1 MPLADHVKPRAARI
15 RRAGA
20 LLLLLTFA
28 VFAAVGCGQAARAF
42 LDLPPAAPRAPRSAA
57 SVPKPAATAPAV
69 GERAS
74 EPELPVPKFETTLV
88 ADSILAWIPR
98 DHAGNADWV
107 AALKQ
112 GLYRPR
118 ATLDMQPAHAVD
130 PGTSPF
136 AFDFYFPNDAPDSL
150 MDAFFPHS
158 VHTALIDCRQ
168 CHGPVMRYQNNTIRM
183 SDIFEGNFCGKC
195 HGKVAYNPVN
205 ACERCHTRLQMPE
218 LRNEPE
224 LMGTVTMARY
234 QSDSSYATG
243 VGLDSLP
250 PAQFPHW
257 VHRIRY
263 QCKVCHMNLFE
274 PTAGANVIRM
284 ADISAG
290 RACGRCHNGT
300 VAFKAG
306 FGECQ
311 RCHVRE
317 SVVADAVSEAPPDSA
332 ASE

>member
-1 MPLADHVKPRAARI
+1 MTSPATDQARS
-15 RRAGA
+15 RRVRRTLA
-20 LLLLLTFA
+20 LLML
-28 VFAAVGCGQAARAF
+28 AALSTAGCGQAARVF
-42 LDLPPAAPRAPRSAA
+42 LDLPPASARTPRAAAPRAGGAA
-57 SVPKPAATAPAV
+57 AGGVAGAIART
-69 GERAS
+69 
-74 EPELPVPKFETTLV
+74 EPELPTPLFETTLIP
-88 ADSILAWIPR
+88 DSILAWIPR

-107 AALKQ
+107 QALKR

-118 ATLDMQPAHAVD
+118 ATLEMVPAHVVD
-130 PGTSPF
+130 TGASAF
-136 AFDFYFPNDAPDSL
+136 AFDFYFQNDAPDSL
-150 MDAFFPHS
+150 MDAVFPHS

-168 CHGPVMRYQNNTIRM
+168 CHGPVMRYKTNKITM
-183 SDIFEGNFCGKC
+183 GAIFEGNFCGKC
-195 HGKVAYNPVN
+195 HGKVAFDPIK
-205 ACERCHTRLQMPE
+205 ACERCHSRLDMPE
-218 LRNEPE
+218 ARSEPE
-224 LMGTVTMARY
+224 LMGTIRMAR
-234 QSDSSYATG
+234 QPSDSSYATG

-263 QCKVCHMNLFE
+263 QCKVCHMQIFE

-317 SVVADAVSEAPPDSA
+317 PVVANADT
-332 ASE
+332 ASD

>member
-1 MPLADHVKPRAARI
+1 MTGMQGRGPRHPHTRL
-15 RRAGA
+15 RRMFAVTA
-20 LLLLLTFA
+20 LLALA
-28 VFAAVGCGQAARAF
+28 AIAAVGCGQAARVF
-42 LDLPPAAPRAPRSAA
+42 LDLPPAPAAAPRSAA
-57 SVPKPAATAPAV
+57 PKPAAATPAPA
-69 GERAS
+69 AAAA
-74 EPELPVPKFETTLV
+74 EPVLPTPLLETTLI
-88 ADSILAWIPR
+88 ADSVLAWLPR

-107 AALKQ
+107 TALRR

-118 ATLDMQPAHAVD
+118 PAIGMLTTHEVD
-130 PGTSPF
+130 PQTSPF
-136 AFDFYFPNDAPDSL
+136 AFDFYFENDAPDSL

-168 CHGPVMRYQNNTIRM
+168 CHGPVMRYKSNKIGM
-183 SDIFEGNFCGKC
+183 GDILEGRFCGKC
-195 HGKVAYNPVN
+195 HGKVAFDPVN
-205 ACERCHTRLQMPE
+205 ACERCHTRLDMPE
-218 LRNEPE
+218 GRSTPE
-224 LMGTVTMARY
+224 LLGTITMTRHP
-234 QSDSSYATG
+234 SDSSYATG

-250 PAQFPHW
+250 PARFPHW
-257 VHRIRY
+257 VHRVRY
-263 QCKVCHMNLFE
+263 QCKVCHMQIFE

-317 SVVADAVSEAPPDSA
+317 TVVAAADSA
-332 ASE
+332 SAE